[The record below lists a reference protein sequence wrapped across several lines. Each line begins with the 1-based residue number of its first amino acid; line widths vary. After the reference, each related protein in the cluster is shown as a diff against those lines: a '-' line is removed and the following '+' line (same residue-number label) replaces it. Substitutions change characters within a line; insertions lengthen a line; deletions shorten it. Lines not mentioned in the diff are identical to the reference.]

1 MTGPAPVAAAVDE
14 DKRNF
19 PNCPVCR
26 WRPAMKRSLAGLAT
40 LARLLAPL
48 GTAIATA
55 DLSQVLFDYRC
66 PKCKTIVPIRLRDL
80 LRN

>member
-1 MTGPAPVAAAVDE
+1 MTGPALVATAVE
-14 DKRNF
+14 EEKRSF

-26 WRPAMKRSLAGLAT
+26 WRPAMKRSLAGVAT

-48 GTAIATA
+48 GCAIATA

-66 PKCKTIVPIRLRDL
+66 PKCKTIVPIRLRDFL
-80 LRN
+80 KN